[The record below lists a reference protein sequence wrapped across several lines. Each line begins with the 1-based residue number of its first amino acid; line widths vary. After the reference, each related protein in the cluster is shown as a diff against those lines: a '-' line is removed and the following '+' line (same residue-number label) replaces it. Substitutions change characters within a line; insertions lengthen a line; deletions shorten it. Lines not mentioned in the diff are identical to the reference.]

1 MKKYDTL
8 LKIIIIALC
17 IGSAFFIQS
26 VGDDI
31 LVMHSNNT
39 CRQIYL
45 RADEILK
52 KEADERERI
61 GMQSDIAISRVL
73 DQINANMS
81 EEYWLFETQRKTKGP
96 LSLDIYVD
104 DIENIEHIVVVPL
117 DKVAFVNEKG
127 DEYYFIY
134 ITEYNVLNGNI
145 KELAATEG
153 RYLDS
158 WDNFQTTLNEMERI
172 RKCTLNYVKTIENYE
187 WPQAK
192 QPRYKLEDLQSTKI
206 YQDFELCINKQF
218 YFPTGAE
225 IYLGLWNGY
234 SNRVRL
240 MYRTL
245 GSDEKIHYYSTEM
258 NLDGQRCNFVNEVTE
273 EIYERFKLISVK
285 MM

>member
-61 GMQSDIAISRVL
+61 GMQSDIAINRLL

-134 ITEYNVLNGNI
+134 ITEYNEYACGTPRMETPGVFLYFLRCQNI
-145 KELAATEG
+145 
-153 RYLDS
+153 
-158 WDNFQTTLNEMERI
+158 WIF
-172 RKCTLNYVKTIENYE
+172 V
-187 WPQAK
+187 
-192 QPRYKLEDLQSTKI
+192 
-206 YQDFELCINKQF
+206 
-218 YFPTGAE
+218 
-225 IYLGLWNGY
+225 
-234 SNRVRL
+234 
-240 MYRTL
+240 
-245 GSDEKIHYYSTEM
+245 EKSICKKRM
-258 NLDGQRCNFVNEVTE
+258 
-273 EIYERFKLISVK
+273 
-285 MM
+285 